1 MRTGVVVTVLLVAA
15 AGAGGWL
22 LISQKNQPPTVAFV
36 KVKRETITDSVPT
49 NGKVEPVEW
58 AEARAESAGPVTAI
72 HVERGQRVE
81 KGAVLV
87 ELDASEAKADL
98 ASGQSR
104 VTQVRSELDVLEHGG
119 RTVDLTAIASEVD
132 REKLELATA
141 QKDYDTLSR
150 LLAKQAA
157 TAFEVSQAKDR
168 VDRAAAQLRA
178 LEQKRVALV
187 APPDR
192 IATEARLRDAEAA
205 VALAQQRIAKSIVR
219 APLSGTVYQFDM
231 KPGAYLNAGDLVAA
245 VGDLSRVRVK
255 VYVDEPDLGRVAKG
269 MAVTITWDAKPGKQW
284 TGSVDHTP
292 TQIVALGTRQ
302 VGEVLCVIANRDQE
316 LLPGTNINAEILANT
331 IAGALTVPK
340 EAIQRMGAQT
350 GAFVLNGQSVA
361 WKKIT
366 QGLANTTRAQVDGL
380 AEGDAVALPTEKP
393 LKDGMLVDPQYP

>member
-49 NGKVEPVEW
+49 NGKVEPIEW

-72 HVERGQRVE
+72 HVERGQQVE

-87 ELDASEAKADL
+87 DLDASEAKADL
-98 ASGQSR
+98 AAGQSK

-141 QKDYDTLSR
+141 QKDYDTLVR
-150 LLAKQAA
+150 LQAKQAA

-168 VDRAAAQLRA
+168 VDRAAAQMRA
-178 LEQKRVALV
+178 LEQKRGALV

-205 VALAQQRIAKSIVR
+205 VALAQQRIAKSVVR
-219 APLSGTVYQFDM
+219 APLSGTVYQFDL

-269 MAVTITWDAKPGKQW
+269 MAVAITWDAKPGKQW

-302 VGEVLCVIANRDQE
+302 VGEVLCVIANRDHE

-331 IAGALTVPK
+331 FNGALTVPK

-350 GAFVLNGQSVA
+350 GAFVLNGQAVA